1 MKQPVGYLRKS
12 RVTTDHTVS
21 WEVQETAIRDLA
33 GQHGQA
39 EGLVLLSDWN
49 KSGRK
54 DGNGRPGYRR
64 LLELVEAGQVAA
76 LYSYS
81 LSRLSRSLAD
91 FAKLVDICKTHG
103 VPIRLAADRHLDFD
117 SASGRAMINVLASF
131 AQMEAELAQE
141 RARDTV
147 AVRRARGD
155 QIGPPFYGAKAGE
168 DVSVVVAAFGE
179 AGSVLGAARLL
190 NRQGLPARRGGL
202 WSTTSVHQI
211 LRRVDAVPQR
221 SGQGV
226 KAAAPFA
233 FYRLLHCHC
242 GRALTGVRYRNGPN
256 TGYVSY
262 RCMQGR
268 TDPDHDNP
276 QSVPESRVLPWVQ
289 AEAARLRMPHD
300 WVELAE
306 RDERR
311 RLELEARRRRILD
324 NYEDGLIDRAERDAK
339 LGTLADEL
347 ERLDAA
353 IRVVAVPELDWTW
366 PPAQVN
372 AVLRALFAYIE
383 LDEHMRPFRAEWLV
397 PQWRAN

>member
-1 MKQPVGYLRKS
+1 VKQPIGYLRKS
-12 RVTTDHTVS
+12 RVTTDRSVS
-21 WEVQETAIRDLA
+21 WDVQEAAIRDLA
-33 GQHGQA
+33 GQHEQA
-39 EGLVLLSDWN
+39 DALVLLSDWN

-54 DGNGRPGYRR
+54 DGNGRPGYGR
-64 LLELVEAGQVAA
+64 LLEMIEAGEVAA

-91 FAKLVDICKTHG
+91 FAKLVDICKAHG

-155 QIGPPFYGAKAGE
+155 QIGPPFYGAREGE
-168 DVSVVVAAFGE
+168 DVSVVVAAFRE

-190 NRQGLPARRGGL
+190 NRKGVAARRGGL

-211 LRRVDAVPQR
+211 LRRLDAMPHR

-226 KAAAPFA
+226 KAAAPFL
-233 FYRLLHCHC
+233 FYRLLRCRC
-242 GRALTGVRYRNGPN
+242 GRVLTGVRYRNGPSA
-256 TGYVSY
+256 GYVTY
-262 RCMQGR
+262 RCLQGR
-268 TDPDHDNP
+268 TDPDHGNP
-276 QSVPESRVLPWVQ
+276 RSVPESRILPWVQ
-289 AEAARLRMPHD
+289 AEAARLRLPHD
-300 WVELAE
+300 WVEIAE

-311 RLELEARRRRILD
+311 KLELDARRRRILD
-324 NYEDGLIDRAERDAK
+324 NYEDGLTDRAERDAK
-339 LGTLADEL
+339 LGALADEMQ
-347 ERLDAA
+347 RLDVAN
-353 IRVVAVPELDWTW
+353 RVAAVPELDWTW

-372 AVLRALFAYIE
+372 AVLRALFAYIQ
-383 LDEHMRPFRAEWLV
+383 LDEHMRPISADWLV
-397 PQWRAN
+397 PGWRTA

>member
-21 WEVQETAIRDLA
+21 WEVQEAAIRDLA
-33 GQHGQA
+33 SQQGHT

-64 LLELVEAGQVAA
+64 LLEMIEAGEVAA

-91 FAKLVDICKTHG
+91 FAKLVDICRTHS
-103 VPIRLAADRHLDFD
+103 VPMRLAADRHLDFD

-147 AVRRARGD
+147 VVRRARGD
-155 QIGPPFYGAKAGE
+155 QIGPPFYGAKEGE
-168 DVSVVVAAFGE
+168 DVSVVVAAFRE

-190 NRQGLPARRGGL
+190 NRQGVPTRRGGM

-226 KAAAPFA
+226 KAAAPFI

-242 GRALTGVRYRNGPN
+242 GRSLTGVRYRNGPN
-256 TGYVSY
+256 AGYVSY
-262 RCMQGR
+262 RCLQGR
-268 TDPDHDNP
+268 TDPDHGNP

-289 AEAARLRMPHD
+289 AEVARLRMPHD
-300 WVELAE
+300 WVQLAE

-339 LGTLADEL
+339 LGGLADEL

-353 IRVVAVPELDWTW
+353 VRVVVVPELDWTR

-372 AVLRALFAYIE
+372 AVLRALFACIE
-383 LDEHMRPFRAEWLV
+383 LDEHMRPVHAEWLV
-397 PQWRAN
+397 PEWRAP